1 MNAESYER
9 ERILEATLDAALA
22 TYPRAPLPLNFTD
35 QLMAQ
40 VAMTRQVSAPAA
52 SIGSATWSLRHYLR
66 LYSFELAFSSVITL
80 LLAAVVVWPLFAQAG
95 LLPVL
100 WSSTIATE
108 LRLATPF
115 TQYLSSWYAV
125 GLSGVIL
132 LELGIVT
139 LAWVGWVERPRTQI
153 W

>member
-1 MNAESYER
+1 MNVEGHER
-9 ERILEATLDAALA
+9 EHILEATLDAELA
-22 TYPRAPLPLNFTD
+22 TYPLASLPLDFTD

-40 VAMTRQVSAPAA
+40 VAMTRQENTPVGPAH
-52 SIGSATWSLRHYLR
+52 WSLRRYLR
-66 LYSFELAFSSVITL
+66 LYGFELAFSSVITL

-125 GLSGVIL
+125 GLSGVIF
-132 LELGIVT
+132 LELGIVV
-139 LAWVGWVERPRTQI
+139 LAWVGWVEQPRPQI
-153 W
+153 R